1 MKKDFIL
8 IFICYYVLV
17 FIFPFFS
24 DDWKFSEAQNINDC
38 IERTVSFYNNWNG
51 RIIPNF
57 FGFWIV
63 SLWPNW
69 LYAIWTSVIITCY
82 VVLIKKVSETKI
94 PLAIIAA
101 MLFLLPEPFQCYFWR
116 IGNVNYLYA
125 AFFLILSIWLY
136 GKSDSQKSHK
146 SAMLINACVGFLTG
160 ITHEAVSLPL
170 LGAVIIHSFINKGVS
185 SNRISLIV
193 GLTVGTLVNVLCPG
207 TFVRSA
213 GVQSA
218 ALFNISKFFF
228 SEITTAWF
236 SIITI
241 LLLWVLKRRGS
252 LKKFYNNNTFLFI
265 LWGINVLFLFALS
278 IKSISVDGRVIYF
291 QEAIAFI
298 ITLKILDSLNLFN
311 KVKHINVIST
321 SLFVLITFILG
332 LAIWKLKVNTEQE
345 LTALVNSK
353 DEVVKADYL
362 PLNMDDASPD
372 NKCFCRLYNR
382 KSLIGLKGDIYNDIY
397 VTNKLSIDKT
407 ELINGEKW
415 YNYSNVFIK
424 EIPLSCNVSD
434 IQYTSIPI
442 VKFAPAFINEKL
454 ANIQKHAKCDYVTI
468 TNPQGKKFLLVD
480 IGGNSDFKRVIS
492 IKYK

>member
-38 IERTVSFYNNWNG
+38 IERTISFYNNWNG

-69 LYAIWTSVIITCY
+69 LYALWTSIIITLY
-82 VVLIKKVSETKI
+82 VALISKVSDVKI
-94 PLAIIAA
+94 PVMLIGVL
-101 MLFLLPEPFQCYFWR
+101 LFLLPDPFQCIFWR
-116 IGNVNYLYA
+116 IGNMNYLYA
-125 AFFLILSIWLY
+125 ALFLVLSIWLY
-136 GKSDSQKSHK
+136 TDSKK
-146 SAMLINACVGFLTG
+146 SALFINILVGFLTG

-185 SNRISLIV
+185 NNRISLIV

-218 ALFNISKFFF
+218 ALFNISKFLF

-241 LLLWVLKRRGS
+241 LLIWVLKRRGR
-252 LKKFYNNNTFLFI
+252 LKQFYNNNTFLFI

-278 IKSISVDGRVIYF
+278 VKSISVEGRVIYF

-321 SLFVLITFILG
+321 SLFVLTTLILG
-332 LAIWKLKVNTEQE
+332 LVIWKLKVNTEQE
-345 LTALVNSK
+345 LTALVNSN
-353 DEVVKADYL
+353 DEVIKADYL
-362 PLNMDDASPD
+362 PLNMDVASPD

-424 EIPLSCNVSD
+424 EIPLLCNVSD

-468 TNPQGKKFLLVD
+468 TNPQGKKYLLVD

>member
-38 IERTVSFYNNWNG
+38 IERTISFYNNWNG

-69 LYAIWTSVIITCY
+69 LYALWTSIIITLY
-82 VVLIKKVSETKI
+82 VALISKVSDVKI
-94 PLAIIAA
+94 PVMLIGVL
-101 MLFLLPEPFQCYFWR
+101 LFLLPDPFQCIFWR
-116 IGNVNYLYA
+116 IGNMNYLYA
-125 AFFLILSIWLY
+125 ALFLVLSIWLY
-136 GKSDSQKSHK
+136 TDSKK
-146 SAMLINACVGFLTG
+146 SALFINILVGFLTG

-185 SNRISLIV
+185 NNRISLIV

-218 ALFNISKFFF
+218 ALFNISKFLF

-241 LLLWVLKRRGS
+241 LLIWVLKRRGR
-252 LKKFYNNNTFLFI
+252 LKQFYNNNTFLFI

-278 IKSISVDGRVIYF
+278 VKSISVEGRVIYF

-321 SLFVLITFILG
+321 SLFVLTTLILG
-332 LAIWKLKVNTEQE
+332 LVIWKLKVNTEQE
-345 LTALVNSK
+345 LTALVNSN
-353 DEVVKADYL
+353 DEVIKADYL
-362 PLNMDDASPD
+362 PLNMDVASPD

-407 ELINGEKW
+407 ELINGE
-415 YNYSNVFIK
+415 NG
-424 EIPLSCNVSD
+424 
-434 IQYTSIPI
+434 
-442 VKFAPAFINEKL
+442 
-454 ANIQKHAKCDYVTI
+454 I
-468 TNPQGKKFLLVD
+468 TTLMYL
-480 IGGNSDFKRVIS
+480 
-492 IKYK
+492 

>member
-38 IERTVSFYNNWNG
+38 IERTISFYNNWNG

-69 LYAIWTSVIITCY
+69 LYALWTSIIITLY
-82 VVLIKKVSETKI
+82 VALISKVSDVKI
-94 PLAIIAA
+94 PVMLIGVL
-101 MLFLLPEPFQCYFWR
+101 LFLLPDPFQCIFWR
-116 IGNVNYLYA
+116 IGNMNYLYA
-125 AFFLILSIWLY
+125 ALFLVLSIWLY
-136 GKSDSQKSHK
+136 TDSKK
-146 SAMLINACVGFLTG
+146 SALFINILVGFLTG

-185 SNRISLIV
+185 NNRISLIV

-218 ALFNISKFFF
+218 ALFNISKFLF

-241 LLLWVLKRRGS
+241 LLIWVLKRRGR
-252 LKKFYNNNTFLFI
+252 LKQFYNNNTFLFI

-278 IKSISVDGRVIYF
+278 VKSISVEGRVIYF

-321 SLFVLITFILG
+321 SLFVLTTLILG
-332 LAIWKLKVNTEQE
+332 LVIWKLKVNTEQE
-345 LTALVNSK
+345 LTALVNSN
-353 DEVVKADYL
+353 DEVIKADYL
-362 PLNMDDASPD
+362 PLNMDVASPD

-424 EIPLSCNVSD
+424 EIPLLCNVSD

-468 TNPQGKKFLLVD
+468 TNPQGKKYLLVD
-480 IGGNSDFKRVIS
+480 IGGNSDFKRVIL

>member
-38 IERTVSFYNNWNG
+38 IERTISFYNNWNG

-69 LYAIWTSVIITCY
+69 LYALWTSIIITLY
-82 VVLIKKVSETKI
+82 VALISKVSDVKI
-94 PLAIIAA
+94 PVMLIGVL
-101 MLFLLPEPFQCYFWR
+101 LFLLPDPFQCIFWR
-116 IGNVNYLYA
+116 IGNMNYLYA
-125 AFFLILSIWLY
+125 ALFLVLSIWLY
-136 GKSDSQKSHK
+136 TDSKK
-146 SAMLINACVGFLTG
+146 SALFINILVGFLTG

-185 SNRISLIV
+185 NNRISLIV

-218 ALFNISKFFF
+218 ALFNISKFLF

-241 LLLWVLKRRGS
+241 LLIWVLKRRGR
-252 LKKFYNNNTFLFI
+252 LKQFYNNNTFLFI

-278 IKSISVDGRVIYF
+278 VKSISVEGRIIYF

-321 SLFVLITFILG
+321 SLFVLTTLILG
-332 LAIWKLKVNTEQE
+332 LVIWKLKVNTEQE
-345 LTALVNSK
+345 LTALVNSN
-353 DEVVKADYL
+353 DEVIKADYL
-362 PLNMDDASPD
+362 PLNMDVASPD

-424 EIPLSCNVSD
+424 EIPLLCNVSD

-468 TNPQGKKFLLVD
+468 TNPQGKKYLLVD

>member
-38 IERTVSFYNNWNG
+38 IERTISFYNNWNG

-69 LYAIWTSVIITCY
+69 LYALWTSIIITLY
-82 VVLIKKVSETKI
+82 VALISKVSDVKI
-94 PLAIIAA
+94 PVMLIGVL
-101 MLFLLPEPFQCYFWR
+101 LFLLPAPFQCIFWR
-116 IGNVNYLYA
+116 IGNMNYLYA
-125 AFFLILSIWLY
+125 ALFLVLSIWLY
-136 GKSDSQKSHK
+136 TDSKK
-146 SAMLINACVGFLTG
+146 SALFINILVGFLTG

-185 SNRISLIV
+185 NNRISLIV

-241 LLLWVLKRRGS
+241 LLLWVMKRRGR
-252 LKKFYNNNTFLFI
+252 LKQFYNNNTFLFI

-278 IKSISVDGRVIYF
+278 VKSISVEGRVIYF

-321 SLFVLITFILG
+321 SLFVLTTLILG
-332 LAIWKLKVNTEQE
+332 LVIWKLKVNTEQE
-345 LTALVNSK
+345 LTALVNSN
-353 DEVVKADYL
+353 DEVIKADYL
-362 PLNMDDASPD
+362 PLNMDVASPD

>member
-38 IERTVSFYNNWNG
+38 IERTISFYNNWNG

-69 LYAIWTSVIITCY
+69 LYALWTSIIITLY
-82 VVLIKKVSETKI
+82 VALISKVSDVKI
-94 PLAIIAA
+94 PVMLIGVL
-101 MLFLLPEPFQCYFWR
+101 LFLLPDPFQCIFWR
-116 IGNVNYLYA
+116 IGNMNYLYA
-125 AFFLILSIWLY
+125 ALFLVLSIWLY
-136 GKSDSQKSHK
+136 TDSKK
-146 SAMLINACVGFLTG
+146 SALFINILVGFLTG

-185 SNRISLIV
+185 NNRISLIV

-218 ALFNISKFFF
+218 ALFNISKFLF

-241 LLLWVLKRRGS
+241 LLIWVLMRRGR
-252 LKKFYNNNTFLFI
+252 LKQFYNNNTFLFI

-278 IKSISVDGRVIYF
+278 VKSISVEGRIIYF

-321 SLFVLITFILG
+321 SLFVLTTLILG
-332 LAIWKLKVNTEQE
+332 LVIWKLKVNTEQE
-345 LTALVNSK
+345 LTALVNSN
-353 DEVVKADYL
+353 DEVIKADYL
-362 PLNMDDASPD
+362 PLNMDVASPD

-424 EIPLSCNVSD
+424 EIPLLCNVSD

-468 TNPQGKKFLLVD
+468 TNPQGKKYLLVD